1 MKVTLNSNFKE
12 QRENTENRKI
22 KKTSFLQEQVELQ
35 LKIDPY

>member
-35 LKIDPY
+35 T